1 MGKEEPG
8 AFRVKVKV
16 KEPNAQKGK
25 PRKAQRPKPKAPKA
39 PQHRSLMEALKQVA
53 PPSGQGGTPTL
64 GRLAEFSEHAKAA
77 ASHPPANSQGDP
89 GSPSHAGPA
98 AKAPGFLVPPLEVE
112 EAEVEIVHLDP
123 EASDRHR

>member
-25 PRKAQRPKPKAPKA
+25 PRKAQRAKTKAAKA

-53 PPSGQGGTPTL
+53 PPKAQGDAPPL
-64 GRLAEFSEHAKAA
+64 GARPEFSEHAKAV
-77 ASHPPANSQGDP
+77 ASYPLVKPQGDS
-89 GSPSHAGPA
+89 GSPTHAGRA
-98 AKAPGFLVPPLEVE
+98 VKAPGFMVPPLDVE

-123 EASDRHR
+123 EGSDRHC